1 MVSSYAQ
8 VTDGVPGRGGVA
20 FPSSC
25 SVPLPIGKRE
35 ADDPE
40 DIVRRLNSGEL
51 SAEGED
57 DAAPS
62 GRKSLVARP
71 PAPFRCEDGPK
82 SVIII
87 ECHNIRSQ
95 YILGGKTMLC
105 FEMHNY
111 SILCLHG

>member
-8 VTDGVPGRGGVA
+8 VPAGLPEA
-20 FPSSC
+20 IALPSSC
-25 SVPLPIGKRE
+25 SVPLPIGKRA

-51 SAEGED
+51 SPEGED
-57 DAAPS
+57 DTAAAGIPS
-62 GRKSLVARP
+62 GPQGRIARP

-82 SVIII
+82 SVII

-105 FEMHNY
+105 FE
-111 SILCLHG
+111 I

>member
-8 VTDGVPGRGGVA
+8 VPAGLPEA
-20 FPSSC
+20 IALPSSC
-25 SVPLPIGKRE
+25 SVPLPIGKRA

-51 SAEGED
+51 SPEGED
-57 DAAPS
+57 DTATLSGPQRFAP
-62 GRKSLVARP
+62 
-71 PAPFRCEDGPK
+71 PFRCEDGPK
-82 SVIII
+82 SVII
-87 ECHNIRSQ
+87 ECRNIRSQ

-111 SILCLHG
+111 TILCLHG